1 MASPAVCRAADA
13 PRFPVV
19 FVLGVAHCGSTLLGR
34 LLGQHP
40 QVLCVG
46 ELMRMDEAVAARLPC
61 TCGVPVDECAFWNPR
76 LPTLRAETG
85 LDYRRFGVDTY
96 RRLAEAC
103 GKAVA
108 VDLSKTRIWRRTRW
122 WRNRGEGYIFL
133 VRDSRGVL
141 ASAVR
146 EHKGFDRLL
155 PRHLKWMR
163 RLTRFAARKGDRA
176 LTVYYEDL
184 CRAPEPELRRICA
197 FLGLTFAPE
206 MLRPADGVQH
216 LVHSSAS
223 RYSESASEIRLDER
237 WRQELSAEQIGRIEA
252 GMRRVSVLRE
262 RLGSPE

>member
-19 FVLGVAHCGSTLLGR
+19 FVLGVAHCGSTLFGR

-61 TCGVPVDECAFWNPR
+61 TCGVPVDECPFWRPR
-76 LPTLRAETG
+76 LAALRAETG

-96 RRLAEAC
+96 RRLAQEC
-103 GKAVA
+103 GKALA
-108 VDLSKTRIWRRTRW
+108 IDLSKTRIWRRTRW
-122 WRNRGEGYIFL
+122 WRDRGEGYIFL

-163 RLTRFAARKGDRA
+163 RLARFAARKGDRA
-176 LTVYYEDL
+176 LTLYYEDL
-184 CRAPEPELRRICA
+184 CRAPEPELRRVCT
-197 FLGLTFAPE
+197 FLGLEFAPE

-223 RYSESASEIRLDER
+223 RYSKTAIEIRLDER
-237 WRQELSAEQIGRIEA
+237 WRQELSADQISRIEA
-252 GMRRVSVLRE
+252 GMRRVRVFRA
-262 RLGSPE
+262 RLGSAR

>member
-61 TCGVPVDECAFWNPR
+61 TCGVPVDECPFWRPR
-76 LPTLRAETG
+76 LAALRAETG

-96 RRLAEAC
+96 RRLAQEC
-103 GKAVA
+103 GKALA
-108 VDLSKTRIWRRTRW
+108 IDLSKTRIWRRTRW

-163 RLTRFAARKGDRA
+163 RLARFAARKGDRA
-176 LTVYYEDL
+176 LTLYYEDL
-184 CRAPEPELRRICA
+184 CRAPEPELRRVCT
-197 FLGLTFAPE
+197 FLGLEFAPE

-223 RYSESASEIRLDER
+223 RYSKTAIEIRLDER
-237 WRQELSAEQIGRIEA
+237 WRQELSADQISRIEA
-252 GMRRVSVLRE
+252 GMRRVRVFRA
-262 RLGSPE
+262 RLGSAR

>member
-1 MASPAVCRAADA
+1 MGSSAASVAAEV

-19 FVLGVAHCGSTLLGR
+19 FVLGVAHCGSTLLGG

-61 TCGVPVDECAFWNPR
+61 TCGVPVDECAFWSAR
-76 LPTLRAETG
+76 LAALRAETG

-108 VDLSKTRIWRRTRW
+108 VDLSKTRVWRRTRW

-163 RLTRFAARKGDRA
+163 RLSRFAARKGERA

-184 CRAPEPELRRICA
+184 CRAPEPELRRVCT
-197 FLGLTFAPE
+197 FLGVEFAPAL
-206 MLRPADGVQH
+206 LRPAVGVQH
-216 LVHSSAS
+216 LVHASAS
-223 RYSESASEIRLDER
+223 RYSQTASEIRLDER
-237 WRQELSAEQIGRIEA
+237 WRQELSADQIARTEA
-252 GMRRVSVLRE
+252 GMRRVPVFRE
-262 RLGSPE
+262 RLGPPG